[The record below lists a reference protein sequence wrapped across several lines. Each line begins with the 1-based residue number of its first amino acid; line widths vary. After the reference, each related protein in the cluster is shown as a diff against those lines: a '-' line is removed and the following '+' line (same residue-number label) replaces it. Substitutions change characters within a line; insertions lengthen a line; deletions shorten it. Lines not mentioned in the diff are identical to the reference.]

1 MVNIMKSPHH
11 KLKERVKLAF
21 QITQH
26 IRDKPLMQFLII
38 YFNCG
43 NIYKKKEAIYFIVT
57 KLSDIENKII
67 TFFNKYPIIGTKSK
81 DFDDWCKV
89 AKMVKEGKHLTPEGL
104 DQIRKIKAG
113 MNTGRI

>member
-38 YFNCG
+38 YFDCG
-43 NIYKKKEAIYFIVT
+43 NIYKKIGYLFH
-57 KLSDIENKII
+57 SNKII
-67 TFFNKYPIIGTKSK
+67 RY
-81 DFDDWCKV
+81 
-89 AKMVKEGKHLTPEGL
+89 
-104 DQIRKIKAG
+104 
-113 MNTGRI
+113 

>member
-1 MVNIMKSPHH
+1 MKSPHH

-43 NIYKKKEAIYFIVT
+43 NIYKKKRGYLFH
-57 KLSDIENKII
+57 SNKII
-67 TFFNKYPIIGTKSK
+67 RY
-81 DFDDWCKV
+81 
-89 AKMVKEGKHLTPEGL
+89 
-104 DQIRKIKAG
+104 
-113 MNTGRI
+113 